1 MRITSRKPWL
11 WALSLLSGFL
21 ILLAVWPGSPA
32 ASLAAS
38 AEAEEPVEVPIIMY
52 HEVNKNNLTK
62 LGVTPATLEKDL
74 KYLRDNGYETI
85 SMTQLIQYVKGGA
98 PLPEKPIILTF
109 DDGYYNNYVY
119 AYPLA
124 QKYGD
129 KLVFSIIGKGSQD
142 FSEVKDENLRY
153 GHASWEQIAEM
164 IQSGCVEIQNHTY
177 NMHKITN
184 SRAGCQKKRG
194 ESTATYT
201 QAITEDIGKCQELI
215 EQNTGWSP
223 NTFTYPYGR
232 VSEESVEIIKS
243 MGFQATLTYR
253 NGINRITRD
262 PECLFGLRRIN
273 RANGSTLEKILT
285 DAAKVKY

>member
-1 MRITSRKPWL
+1 MRINIRKPWL

-98 PLPEKPIILTF
+98 PLPEKPILLTF

-129 KLVFSIIGKGSQD
+129 KIVISVIGKSAQD

-184 SRAGCQKKRG
+184 GRAGCQKKRG
-194 ESTATYT
+194 ESIATYT
-201 QAITEDIGKCQELI
+201 QAITKDIGTCQELI

-243 MGFQATLTYR
+243 MGFQATLTCK

-262 PECLFGLRRIN
+262 PECLFGLRRIS